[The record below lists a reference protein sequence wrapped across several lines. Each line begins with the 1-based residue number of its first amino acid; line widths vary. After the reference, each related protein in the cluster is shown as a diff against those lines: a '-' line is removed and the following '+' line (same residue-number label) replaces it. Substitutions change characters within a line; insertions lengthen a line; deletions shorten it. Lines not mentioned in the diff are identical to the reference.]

1 MHKQLFLS
9 LSLSLSLFS
18 VFAYADPFGDAK
30 LGKVK
35 SPSCVFCHGQTG
47 KAVKLSY
54 PNLNGQ
60 NAQYLYQAMLDYQ
73 QGKRTT
79 AMAQMMAAQLGPLNQ
94 QDLKDIAAFYAEQQP

>member
-1 MHKQLFLS
+1 MRKLLFLP
-9 LSLSLSLFS
+9 LFFFTTMVHAQS
-18 VFAYADPFGDAK
+18 FGDAK
-30 LGKVK
+30 LGKIK

-47 KAVKLSY
+47 EAVKPNY

-79 AMAQMMAAQLGPLNQ
+79 AMAQMMSAQLRALNE
-94 QDLKDIAAFYAEQQP
+94 QDLKDIAAFYANQQ